1 MNFYC
6 ISLQRKRLERFIK
19 LEQQCKK
26 QGINLIEFK
35 AIDMM
40 DYQNINQLNKKFH
53 INIDPSIRLDVGSI
67 GCSQRAVW
75 KLVKESK
82 TPSIIFE
89 DDAQIHPRF
98 LEELSKYSY
107 QDFDFVLLGVTST
120 SLYQNNI
127 HKFINNMAVLKS
139 FWGLHG
145 YYLTPKGA
153 QKLLD
158 QTYNLKYNI
167 DVQVSLALKEIP
179 ALTESLVDQRS
190 NVNST
195 IHLNRHFWFDQ
206 YFQFMKKDYFSIPNP
221 EFFIVVTNWSFFHI
235 FLGLVLDWYSLIFLQ
250 SVLFFSEIFYYG
262 VSLPEI
268 NFWYKYKNR
277 INYDSDEFMSKI
289 FDLLLSLVGNYLVR
303 FLIS

>member
-1 MNFYC
+1 M
-6 ISLQRKRLERFIK
+6 K
-19 LEQQCKK
+19 
-26 QGINLIEFK
+26 
-35 AIDMM
+35 
-40 DYQNINQLNKKFH
+40 DYQNVNQLNKKFN
-53 INIDPSIRLDVGSI
+53 INIDPSLRLDIGSI
-67 GCSQRAVW
+67 GCSHRAVW
-75 KLVKESK
+75 QLVKESK

-107 QDFDFVLLGVTST
+107 QDYDFALLGVTST

-127 HKFINNMAVLKS
+127 TKFVNNMVILNS

-179 ALTESLVDQRS
+179 ALTKSLVEQRS
-190 NVNST
+190 NINST

-235 FLGLVLDWYSLIFLQ
+235 FIGIILNWYLLLILKII
-250 SVLFFSEIFYYG
+250 FFILEIYYYG
-262 VSLPEI
+262 VCLPEI
-268 NFWYKYKNR
+268 NFRYRQKGR
-277 INYDSDEFMSKI
+277 INYDSDEFISKI
-289 FDLLLSLVGNYLVR
+289 FDIILSFLSNYLMR
-303 FLIS
+303 FVISYYF